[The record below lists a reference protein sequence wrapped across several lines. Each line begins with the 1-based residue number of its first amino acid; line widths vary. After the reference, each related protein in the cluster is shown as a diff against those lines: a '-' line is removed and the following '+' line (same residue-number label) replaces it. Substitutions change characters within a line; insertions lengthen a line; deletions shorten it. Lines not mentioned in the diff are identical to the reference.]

1 MIVDMLLGY
10 IELLRTEGL
19 DDRFASEFATSL
31 DNRFRFLEK
40 TNDFAYVSQLAA
52 AMQNYPTL
60 HAIDAP
66 YRFEGFDAEA
76 VSSVLSQLVPERL
89 NVWYVRKG

>member
-1 MIVDMLLGY
+1 MAQRSTIVDMVLGY
-10 IELLRTEGL
+10 IELLRTEGI

-31 DNRFRFLEK
+31 ANRFRFLEK
-40 TNDFAYVSQLAA
+40 TNDFAYVSQLAE

-66 YRFEGFDAEA
+66 YRF
-76 VSSVLSQLVPERL
+76 
-89 NVWYVRKG
+89 